1 MTIGIR
7 AMFCI
12 MPSRLGRSFRGKVA
26 DSEQDAVLIQSFAQ
40 HNRFSLPLNDEATG
54 KDGETFG
61 PNNGNNDGGN
71 SKN

>member
-1 MTIGIR
+1 
-7 AMFCI
+7 

-61 PNNGNNDGGN
+61 TNNGNNDGEN